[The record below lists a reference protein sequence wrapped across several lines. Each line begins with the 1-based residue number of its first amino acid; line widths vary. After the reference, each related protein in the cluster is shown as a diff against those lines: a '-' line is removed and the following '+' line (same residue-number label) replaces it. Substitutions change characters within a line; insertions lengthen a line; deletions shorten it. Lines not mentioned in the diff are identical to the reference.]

1 MAWSRRRRLLARHG
15 LQAVLMIDLDRFKPI
30 NDTLGHEVGD
40 RVLVEVAQRL
50 RAAVREADVVAR
62 WAATSLW
69 CCCPRCPIG
78 PARGHGAA
86 CAGVSH
92 PMAGEHLV
100 QVGASVGVALPP
112 GDGRSLKDLM
122 LAADRAVY
130 RAKQG
135 AAATPLPRRPC
146 LSRAAGGVRAH
157 QGRARGS
164 VGESPHLSSS
174 RPSRAI
180 SPWTSPK
187 PLPCWAASARS
198 NS

>member
-86 CAGVSH
+86 W
-92 PMAGEHLV
+92 
-100 QVGASVGVALPP
+100 QASRTRWL
-112 GDGRSLKDLM
+112 GDTSCRW
-122 LAADRAVY
+122 APAWAWPCRRAT
-130 RAKQG
+130 A
-135 AAATPLPRRPC
+135 
-146 LSRAAGGVRAH
+146 
-157 QGRARGS
+157 
-164 VGESPHLSSS
+164 
-174 RPSRAI
+174 
-180 SPWTSPK
+180 
-187 PLPCWAASARS
+187 ARS
-198 NS
+198 RI